1 MNRPPAEATLCLI
14 VHALYRL
21 ASPCPV
27 RILEL
32 WFPADRT
39 LPEAL
44 SRLSFIRVAGG
55 DVRLVPSPDL
65 FRWLQVHPLAHL
77 EETGIFRMGTVARAL
92 VQSARGRVNTAC
104 DVFRKRIGMRASSYC
119 GSV

>member
-1 MNRPPAEATLCLI
+1 MSRPPAEATLCLV

-27 RILEL
+27 RVLEL
-32 WFPADRT
+32 WFPAGTT

-44 SRLSFIRVAGG
+44 SRLPFIRVAGG

-65 FRWLQVHPLAHL
+65 FRWLQAHPLAL
-77 EETGIFRMGTVARAL
+77 RMGTVARAL
-92 VQSARGRVNTAC
+92 VQSARGRAYAA
-104 DVFRKRIGMRASSYC
+104 ISLLSEY
-119 GSV
+119 